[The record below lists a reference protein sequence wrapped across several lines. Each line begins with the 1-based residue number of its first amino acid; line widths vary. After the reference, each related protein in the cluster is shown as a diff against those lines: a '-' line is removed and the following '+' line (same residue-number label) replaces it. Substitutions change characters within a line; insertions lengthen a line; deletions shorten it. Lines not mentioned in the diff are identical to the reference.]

1 MQSRGNPVGNITQRS
16 FTPRTDKKRF
26 RVNSP
31 LEGDINISIA
41 DAAAMNPPS
50 PHLSIAKRAINVSCG
65 ADPRMPPGAW
75 DSHLHIMDPVRY
87 PPVETI
93 PYKPTVHNLW
103 ENAIFENS
111 IGCDHVFFVQ
121 TATHG
126 YDMTLML
133 DSMRAV
139 GNERALG
146 LALFDPNTTSH
157 EHIRRWDSEGVRAVR
172 VNLVTY
178 GDDTPIDELKS

>member
-1 MQSRGNPVGNITQRS
+1 MKVS
-16 FTPRTDKKRF
+16 F
-26 RVNSP
+26 P
-31 LEGDINISIA
+31 LIFALFQNISIA

-50 PHLSIAKRAINVSCG
+50 PPLSIAKRAINVSCG

-111 IGCDHVFFVQ
+111 IGCDHAFFVQ
-121 TATHG
+121 T
-126 YDMTLML
+126 
-133 DSMRAV
+133 
-139 GNERALG
+139 
-146 LALFDPNTTSH
+146 
-157 EHIRRWDSEGVRAVR
+157 
-172 VNLVTY
+172 
-178 GDDTPIDELKS
+178 